1 MRHSFLDKYSELS
14 TPIHE
19 LSPRLKSGI
28 FLGLL
33 FYFAAV
39 PLNWWMVGLNISI
52 LSLALIIA
60 RLPLLFVLKRMLII
74 LPFLVLIV
82 LCIPLFREHSWADAG
97 STAARALCSILALI
111 LFMSTIPFR
120 VLLAELARL
129 GVPKFVIQ
137 VFSFIYRYF
146 FVLIDELERMEL
158 ASRARTPNRSK
169 KHYYKALSRMLG
181 MLIIRSYE
189 RSERI
194 FQAMQL
200 RGYDW
205 EESEA

>member
-1 MRHSFLDKYSELS
+1 MRHSFIDKYSDLS
-14 TPIHE
+14 TPIHD
-19 LSPRLKSGI
+19 LNPRLKLVI

-33 FYFAAV
+33 LYFAAV
-39 PLNWWMVGLNISI
+39 PLNWGIVALNIFVV
-52 LSLALIIA
+52 SLALIIA
-60 RLPLLFVLKRMLII
+60 RLPLLFVLKRMLIL
-74 LPFLVLIV
+74 LPFLILII
-82 LCIPLFREHSWADAG
+82 LFIPLFQEHSWTDAG
-97 STAARALCSILALI
+97 ITAARSLCSILTLI
-111 LFMSTIPFR
+111 LFMSTIQFR
-120 VLLAELARL
+120 VLLVELARL

-158 ASRARTPNRSK
+158 ASRARTPTGSK
-169 KHYYKALSRMLG
+169 RHYYKALSRMLG

-194 FQAMQL
+194 YQAMQL

-205 EESEA
+205 EESEV

>member
-1 MRHSFLDKYSELS
+1 MRHSFIDKYSDLT
-14 TPIHE
+14 TPIHA
-19 LSPRLKSGI
+19 LHPRVKLLV
-28 FLGLL
+28 FLALL

-39 PLNWWMVGLNISI
+39 PITWWIVGLNV
-52 LSLALIIA
+52 LGLTLGTLIA
-60 RLPLLFVLKRMLII
+60 RLPFRFVLKRMMIV
-74 LPFLVLIV
+74 LPFLVLII
-82 LCIPLFREHSWADAG
+82 LFIPLFQEQSWTDAG
-97 STAARALCSILALI
+97 ITAARAFCSILALI

-120 VLLAELARL
+120 VLLDELSRL

-158 ASRARTPNRSK
+158 ASRARAPNRSR
-169 KHYYKALSRMLG
+169 KHYYTALSRMLG

-194 FQAMQL
+194 YQAMQL

-205 EESEA
+205 EESEV